1 MILREFIQRVQSL
14 YGKGLQ
20 SVSSRL
26 TPRHIYSAMLTGRSV
41 LIRQQVNKGQAIS
54 EWNYQNLP
62 CVELITAPIHECPCV
77 PVQGCKILRSKFKLP
92 KPITGLEKSLIKS
105 ITSLDGLIK
114 FDEESYENVKYSIG
128 NKYTA
133 NKPSYYIHNGYLYIT
148 VLTILKVV
156 PVRGLFEDYLEA
168 AAFANLCGNCENCEC
183 NDILDTEIP
192 IDGHLIRPL
201 LQLTYDELIVMFKQM
216 TEDRNNNTKDDTAST
231 GSMVHTPQQ
240 QPE

>member
-20 SVSSRL
+20 SASSRL

-41 LIRQQVNKGQAIS
+41 LISQQVTKNQVIS
-54 EWNYQNLP
+54 QWNYQILP
-62 CVELITAPIHECPCV
+62 CIELETAPVHECPCV
-77 PVQGCKILRSKFKLP
+77 PPQGCKILRSKFKLP
-92 KPITGLEKSLIKS
+92 KPITGLEKDLIQS
-105 ITSLDGLIK
+105 VLSLDGKIK
-114 FDEESYENVKYSIG
+114 FDAETYENVKYSLG

-133 NKPSYYIHNGYLYIT
+133 NKPTYYIHNGYLYVT
-148 VLTILKVV
+148 VLTMLKVIT
-156 PVRGLFEDYLEA
+156 VRGLFEDYLEA
-168 AAFANLCGNCENCEC
+168 TAFANLCGNCEDCEC

-192 IDGHLIRPL
+192 IDGRLIRPL

-216 TEDRNNNTKDDTAST
+216 TEDRSNNTKDDTAST